1 MKKSHL
7 SSTTLVAALAT
18 SPLQAATVTFKY
30 DVNSGSVSPGGPA
43 PFTTA
48 VFDDGGIAGTVA
60 LTMSVAGAVNITDA
74 TRMYLNLDP
83 LVDPESLSLPRDG
96 V

>member
-1 MKKSHL
+1 
-7 SSTTLVAALAT
+7 
-18 SPLQAATVTFKY
+18 
-30 DVNSGSVSPGGPA
+30 
-43 PFTTA
+43 
-48 VFDDGGIAGTVA
+48 VA